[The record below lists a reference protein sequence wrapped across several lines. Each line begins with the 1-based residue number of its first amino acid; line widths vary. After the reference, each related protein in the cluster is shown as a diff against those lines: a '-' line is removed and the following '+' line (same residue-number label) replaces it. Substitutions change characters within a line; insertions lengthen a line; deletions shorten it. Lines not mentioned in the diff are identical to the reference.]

1 MNDIRDYKR
10 RLKRNEKRMKRSER
24 RSKLNRPVPMPLD
37 KFYTIGFLL
46 VMPMRY
52 LLLTI
57 SLILGATALS
67 ADE

>member
-1 MNDIRDYKR
+1 MNDIKDYKR
-10 RLKRNEKRMKRSER
+10 RLKRNEKRMKRSQR
-24 RSKLNRPVPMPLD
+24 RRKLSSSVPMPSR
-37 KFYTIGFLL
+37 KIYTIGFLL